1 MAMTEKRNSNKPM
14 RLAGKGGKEH
24 RKYQSVIKEYFTNLG
39 KIALVEAYINGK
51 NIDVFVQDIETK
63 KSIAVEIQLNKNPKL
78 AFENMKKDFKSGCDE
93 ILLVFKELVDLT
105 AVKKR
110 VFKEIGKETI
120 TRIQFRLIDDFT
132 SDFSPKG

>member
-1 MAMTEKRNSNKPM
+1 MVMV
-14 RLAGKGGKEH
+14 GKGGKEH
-24 RKYQSVIKEYFTNLG
+24 REYQNLIREYFINLG

-51 NIDVFVQDIETK
+51 NIDVFVQDIKTK
-63 KSIAVEIQLNKNPKL
+63 KSIGVEIQLNKNPKL
-78 AFENMKKDFKSGCDE
+78 ALENIKKDFKAGCDE
-93 ILLVFKELVDLT
+93 ILLVFKELIDLR

-132 SDFSPKG
+132 SDFIPKGYKNSTYDKRE